1 MLRAHSLYGVMGRMK
16 TPLHDYLK
24 PKAQG
29 ERDAFAARCGTTGGH
44 LRNVALGW
52 KPCSAALAVA
62 IERESKGAIRCEEMC
77 AEVDWPV
84 VRGKRAKRR
93 EAA

>member
-1 MLRAHSLYGVMGRMK
+1 MK

-24 PKAQG
+24 AKTQSQRAT
-29 ERDAFAARCGTTGGH
+29 FAIRCGTTNGH
-44 LRNVALGW
+44 MNNVALGW

-62 IERESKGAIRCEEMC
+62 IERESKGEIRCEAMC
-77 AEVDWPV
+77 PGVDWAV
-84 VRGKRAKRR
+84 VRKRTRATAAAPSTQ